1 MPGKR
6 LTAEERGVIE
16 NGVAV
21 GMTQQQIAAVLGRSP
36 STICRELAR
45 NHNWWWG
52 PSSPLRYTAR
62 PRQLA
67 AYRYCYRADTAHRKA
82 TTRARR
88 PKRRRLADPRL
99 WQLVADLLRQD
110 WSPQQIA
117 AMLPRMFPDQPDM
130 RVSHETIYHTLFVQ
144 TRGQLRRELTA
155 HLRTGRSKRK
165 SRGGGPTRR
174 HAADPG
180 ADPDLG
186 PAGQRRGSRRAR
198 TLGRRPAPR
207 RPRAGRRAHPGRTV
221 LPIRAA
227 RPNAAPA
234 HRRVGPR
241 PAHPP
246 DRHPARRP
254 APIID
259 LRPRQRDGL
268 PRRFS
273 IATGVIVYFWD
284 PQPPATRH
292 QREHQRPAPPVLAQR
307 RRPAPPQPSRLRPHR
322 PQAQHPT
329 PAHPELANSNPSAP
343 DQAQCNSRLRPRYT
357 CRGHVQG

>member
-82 TTRARR
+82 TKRARR

-99 WQLVADLLRQD
+99 WQQVTDLLRQD

-174 HAADPG
+174 HGPILAPIPISARPASVEDRAVPGHWEGDLLLGAPGQGAVLTLVERSSRYVLLAPMPHRHTAELARDQLIRLIGTLPAALRRSLTYD
-180 ADPDLG
+180 
-186 PAGQRRGSRRAR
+186 RGSEMAYH
-198 TLGRRPAPR
+198 AE
-207 RPRAGRRAHPGRTV
+207 
-221 LPIRAA
+221 
-227 RPNAAPA
+227 
-234 HRRVGPR
+234 
-241 PAHPP
+241 
-246 DRHPARRP
+246 
-254 APIID
+254 
-259 LRPRQRDGL
+259 
-268 PRRFS
+268 FS
-273 IATGVIVYFWD
+273 IATGVIVYFCD
-284 PQPPATRH
+284 PRSPWQRGTNENTNGLLRQYWPKGADLRH
-292 QREHQRPAPPVLAQR
+292 LN
-307 RRPAPPQPSRLRPHR
+307 
-322 PQAQHPT
+322 QADCDHI
-329 PAHPELANSNPSAP
+329 AHKLNT
-343 DQAQCNSRLRPRYT
+343 RPRRT
-357 CRGHVQG
+357 LNWQTPTQALLTKLNATAG